1 MGKMNDFVLDF
12 LEIVQHKE
20 KETYEHKEWDWE
32 NLPPIETMWE
42 VMSRYDEKNSQ
53 TGIGNK
59 QNKQLHPN
67 IYVY

>member
-32 NLPPIETMWE
+32 NLPHIEVMWE
-42 VMSRYDEKNSQ
+42 VINRYDEKNNK

-59 QNKQLHPN
+59 
-67 IYVY
+67 